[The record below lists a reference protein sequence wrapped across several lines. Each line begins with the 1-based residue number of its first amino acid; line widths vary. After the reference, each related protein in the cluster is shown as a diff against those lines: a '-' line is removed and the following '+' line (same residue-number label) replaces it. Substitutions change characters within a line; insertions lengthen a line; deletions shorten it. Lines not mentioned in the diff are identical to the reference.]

1 MVGVR
6 ILPQYLCRFRLV
18 VRRIAVLVICVMC
31 LPSVLMAGIEEFNNS
46 LDVTLYKLAS
56 ENNDASAQYLIARK
70 YLRGKSVDKSTK
82 SAIKWLKRA
91 SNQGHAKAQ
100 FQLGLIH
107 LKGLGVKVDNK
118 LAKSYFLRAANNGLD
133 DAQFQLGQ
141 FYRRGLGGKK
151 NRRKSVKWYKK
162 SIAQDNILAQFILG
176 KMYLEGDGI
185 SRDYV
190 KAMEWLGQA
199 ASSGDFQATKLLKKF
214 EKEKPGAYREAKRLA
229 SQGGQRK
236 TRKLATNRTNQS
248 KSKRNTKKSTKKNPK
263 QTAEDM
269 LQSGMNYLHGEH
281 GHKVNVSKGISLIK
295 SAAKKGHPVAQY
307 DYGVLLSQ
315 NNFMDVD
322 IARAVYWLEK
332 AVKGGVDQAKPVLT
346 KLQFELMLSDK
357 IRYASTPDEQYKL
370 ATQYL
375 LGNVIDKDISEAFQW
390 YLKAARQKHLKSQY
404 QVGAM
409 YHAGSGVSQNTKK
422 ARYWL
427 VKAAQRGIAD
437 ADNLLLEID
446 IEKDRLM
453 SLENRR
459 FEFDDEESNVV
470 FSKNSKQE
478 RRNSN
483 SEDPPQNDNK
493 NGEKRVD
500 VVALLKPLPQ
510 KKPSRTVRNMDAGAQ
525 ASSQMGVILSQAQQG
540 DSQFQFVVAK
550 NYLAGNNID
559 KNIDKGIEW
568 LTLSAKNEHISA
580 QLQLGTMFL
589 NGEYVKKDLS
599 QAYHWIKLAA
609 EKGDSTAQLYLGDMY
624 KKGWG
629 IKRSN
634 AKAIKWYRKSA
645 NHGNDDARKRLGG
658 CRIC

>member
-1 MVGVR
+1 M
-6 ILPQYLCRFRLV
+6 IF
-18 VRRIAVLVICVMC
+18 
-31 LPSVLMAGIEEFNNS
+31 LPSVLMAGVEEFNNS

-70 YLRGKSVDKSTK
+70 YLRGKSVAKNPK
-82 SAIKWLKRA
+82 AAIKWLKRA

-176 KMYLEGDGI
+176 KMYLEGDGV

-190 KAMEWLGQA
+190 KAMKWLGQA

-214 EKEKPGAYREAKRLA
+214 EKEKPDAHREAKRLA
-229 SQGGQRK
+229 GKGGKR
-236 TRKLATNRTNQS
+236 TSRKLAKNRTNQS
-248 KSKRNTKKSTKKNPK
+248 KSRRNTKKSAKDKPK
-263 QTAEDM
+263 QTSEDM

-281 GHKVNVSKGISLIK
+281 GQKVNVSKGISLIK
-295 SAAKKGHPVAQY
+295 RAAKKGHPVAQY

-315 NNFMDVD
+315 NVFIDVD
-322 IARAVYWLEK
+322 IERAVYWLEK

-357 IRYASTPDEQYKL
+357 IRYASTPNEQYKL

-409 YHAGSGVSQNTKK
+409 YHTGSGVSQNSKK

-446 IEKDRLM
+446 IEKDRM
-453 SLENRR
+453 TSLENDR
-459 FEFDDEESNVV
+459 FEFEDEASSVV
-470 FSKNSKQE
+470 FSEIPKQK
-478 RRNSN
+478 RHRT
-483 SEDPPQNDNK
+483 SEDSPRNN
-493 NGEKRVD
+493 NSHSEKSES
-500 VVALLKPLPQ
+500 VVAMLKPLPQ
-510 KKPSRTVRNMDAGAQ
+510 TRASRSTRNTNSAARG
-525 ASSQMGVILSQAQQG
+525 SSQMKVILSQAQQG
-540 DSQFQFVVAK
+540 DSQSQFVVAK
-550 NYLAGNNID
+550 NYLAGVNID
-559 KNIDKGIEW
+559 KDIDKGIEW
-568 LTLSAKNEHISA
+568 LTLSAKNDHISA
-580 QLQLGTMFL
+580 QLQLGTLFL
-589 NGEYVKKDLS
+589 DGEHVKKDLP
-599 QAYHWIKLAA
+599 QAYRWIKSAA
-609 EKGDSTAQLYLGDMY
+609 ESGDTTAQLYLGDMY
-624 KKGWG
+624 KKGLG
-629 IKRSN
+629 VKRSN
-634 AKAIKWYRKSA
+634 SKAIKWYRKSA
-645 NHGNDDARKRLGG
+645 NRGNVEARKRLGG
-658 CRIC
+658 CRVC